1 MHKSRSSYKGKLIL
15 KIHSKIEKLFEL
27 IKFSI
32 VGIIN
37 TAIDFAVF
45 IVCYSILHFDS
56 SFSQIFGYTAG
67 MLNSFLMNKKWTFE
81 DRTKGRKVLLKAV
94 KFGFTNI
101 ISLLLSI
108 GVLKFSKLYLSS
120 SILIAKILA
129 TLCAQGVNYI
139 LYKFWV
145 FTKAKADNESI

>member
-1 MHKSRSSYKGKLIL
+1 MHKNSSSYKGKLIL

-32 VGIIN
+32 VGAIN

-45 IVCYSILHFDS
+45 FVCYSILHLDS

-67 MLNSFLMNKKWTFE
+67 MINSFLMNKRWTFE
-81 DRTKGRKVLLKAV
+81 DRTKGKKVLIKAF
-94 KFGFTNI
+94 KFGFTNV
-101 ISLLLSI
+101 ISLILSI
-108 GVLKFSKLYLSS
+108 GVIKLSKLYLSS

-145 FTKAKADNESI
+145 FTKAEADNESI

>member
-1 MHKSRSSYKGKLIL
+1 MHKSSSSCKGKLIL
-15 KIHSKIEKLFEL
+15 KIHSKIEKLLEFV
-27 IKFSI
+27 KFSV

-45 IVCYSILHFDS
+45 FVCYSILHFDS

-67 MLNSFLMNKKWTFE
+67 MLNSFLMNKRWTFE

-94 KFGFTNI
+94 KFAFTNVV
-101 ISLLLSI
+101 SLLLSI
-108 GVLKFSKLYLSS
+108 GVIKLSKLYMSN

-129 TLCAQGVNYI
+129 TLCAQGVNYV

-145 FTKAKADNESI
+145 FTKVEADNESV

>member
-1 MHKSRSSYKGKLIL
+1 MHKSSNYKGNLIL
-15 KIHSKIEKLFEL
+15 KVRPKIEKLFEI

-32 VGIIN
+32 VGVVN
-37 TAIDFAVF
+37 TAIDFVVF
-45 IVCYSILHFDS
+45 FVCYSILHFDS

-67 MLNSFLMNKKWTFE
+67 MLNSFLMNKRWTFE

-94 KFGFTNI
+94 KFGFTNVV
-101 ISLLLSI
+101 SLLLSI
-108 GVLKFSKLYLSS
+108 GVIKLSKLYLSN

-129 TLCAQGVNYI
+129 TLCAQGVNYV

-145 FTKAKADNESI
+145 FTKVEADNESV